1 MFHMTDD
8 NLLGTSHLR
17 TVCLYM
23 SFRLYICQPE
33 FSPILIHARL
43 TDLVQQGDG
52 VKMMEMTVGR
62 RPDVIKVE
70 QD

>member
-1 MFHMTDD
+1 MVCIS
-8 NLLGTSHLR
+8 LGRHEYLDYDSNKQAKSCLKEIQLQRIFTMHL
-17 TVCLYM
+17 
-23 SFRLYICQPE
+23 Q
-33 FSPILIHARL
+33 
-43 TDLVQQGDG
+43 DG